1 MKEIVCGL
9 YGPDRNGCRSLLRP
23 LDCNLISVFGM
34 NIFGKVRHVG
44 IIEKNGG
51 SQHYTECVVDAF
63 DQLDSRDGIHTI
75 I

>member
-1 MKEIVCGL
+1 
-9 YGPDRNGCRSLLRP
+9 
-23 LDCNLISVFGM
+23 M

-44 IIEKNGG
+44 IIEKYGG
-51 SQHYTECVVDAF
+51 SQHDTECVVDAF